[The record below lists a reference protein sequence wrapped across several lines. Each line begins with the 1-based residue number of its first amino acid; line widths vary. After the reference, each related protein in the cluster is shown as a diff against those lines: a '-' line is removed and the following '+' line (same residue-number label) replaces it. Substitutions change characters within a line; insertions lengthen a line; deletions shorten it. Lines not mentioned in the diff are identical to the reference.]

1 MERLMDST
9 ALETFR
15 ESIRSG
21 IDESKPVVTICGG
34 TGCKATGAHDIIEIF
49 RAEIAKQG
57 IEDRV
62 TVRTTGC
69 HGFCEQGPIIV
80 IYPSK
85 VFYPKVRAEQ
95 VQQIISETVLNERVI
110 EELLYVDPTTSKR
123 ITYEHDIPFY
133 QKQTRIIFAH
143 NGIIDPQ
150 RIHDYIGIGGY
161 SALAKTLTGMG
172 QEEVIEE
179 IKASGLRGR
188 GGAGFPSGLKW
199 ELCSKAAGEQ
209 KYVICNA
216 DEGDPG
222 AYMDRSVL
230 EGNPHSVIEGM
241 LIGAFAM
248 GASKGYVYIRSEYP
262 LAVQNLEAALGQAEE
277 LGLLGENILG
287 SGFDFRLDICR
298 GGGAFVCG
306 EETALIA
313 SIEGREGE
321 PRQRPPYPVESGL
334 WGCPTCINNVET
346 WANISHIVNNGA
358 AWYASIGTEASKGT
372 KIFSLVGKIR
382 NTGLVE
388 VPIGTPLRTV
398 VYDIGGGI
406 PKRKKFKAVQ
416 TGGPSGGCI
425 PNAHLDTPIDYESL
439 AQLGSIMG
447 SGGLIVM
454 DEDTCMVDIARYFVN
469 FTSDE
474 SCGKCTSCREGSDR
488 MLEILTDFTH
498 GRGKIEDLDLL
509 EELCATVSESSMCG
523 LGQTLPNPVLSTLRY
538 FRQEFEDHILHLK
551 CKASVCSH
559 LFDAPCQNTCPAE
572 TNVPGYVQLIKE
584 GRIFEAYDLNRE
596 VNPLPAVCGRVCPQ
610 NCISHCKREEDHLN
624 VVALKRGISD
634 YVFQH
639 RDQFHSQL
647 KRLPDTGKRVAI
659 IGGGPAGLSAAFFLR
674 RMGHSPTIYEAES
687 KLGGM
692 LVWGIPRYR
701 LPRDIVEQEIQDILD
716 LGVEVKLNTRI
727 GKDVDYHELADN
739 SDAIL
744 MAVGATRELTL
755 RKTLEPVKGAAGIHT
770 SLEMLRSVELGQF
783 QVGERVAVVGGGDAA
798 IDAARSAKR
807 LGAKEITVVYRRER
821 RDMPALVHEI
831 EAAVAEG
838 IKLMTRVQPKVAQA
852 DGPRISGL
860 TCLKQELGEYDN
872 SGRRRPRDIEGS
884 EFTLDIDTLII
895 SIGQRPDLEFVPETL
910 GLKTRRNDTIS
921 VNRQNMQTNVKNVFS
936 AGDVVLGPATVIEA
950 IAQGHQAAIAI
961 DAHFM
966 GESRA
971 GDIMGEYVYDM
982 TPPDLSEDV
991 PPRLEEEVLAP
1002 AQRMAGFDEVV
1013 KGFDLEQMQKEAARC
1028 LRCDIKEAPAVEEAM
1043 TVEVATTGG
1052 GGD

>member
-1 MERLMDST
+1 MEALKDPA
-9 ALETFR
+9 ALETLR
-15 ESIRSG
+15 GSLHQPARPLIIVG
-21 IDESKPVVTICGG
+21 GG
-34 TGCKATGAHDIIEIF
+34 TCGEAQGSLAVHAAFKENLGEG
-49 RAEIAKQG
+49 IAL
-57 IEDRV
+57 RY
-62 TVRTTGC
+62 TGC
-69 HGFCEQGPIIV
+69 LGFCQIEPIVVVRLNDGPGI
-80 IYPSK
+80 
-85 VFYPKVRAEQ
+85 FYRGVRAED
-95 VQQIISETVLNERVI
+95 VAEIIARTVGKGETVER
-110 EELLYVDPTTSKR
+110 LLYTDPTTGE
-123 ITYEHDIPFY
+123 TTTHEDQLPFY
-133 QKQTRIIFAH
+133 NSQRRVLLES
-143 NGIIDPQ
+143 NLRLDPKL
-150 RIHDYIGIGGY
+150 ITDYIAIGGY
-161 SALAKTLTGMG
+161 SALPKALSMRP
-172 QEEVIEE
+172 QEVIDEV
-179 IKASGLRGR
+179 KSAGLKGR
-188 GGAGFPSGLKW
+188 GGAGFPTGLKW
-199 ELCSKAAGEQ
+199 ELCHKAPGDQ

-222 AYMDRSVL
+222 AYMDRGLL
-230 EGNPHSVIEGM
+230 EGNPHSVVEGM
-241 LIGAFAM
+241 IIGAYAI
-248 GASKGYVYIRSEYP
+248 GASRGFIYVRAEYP
-262 LAVQNLEAALGQAEE
+262 LAAQTLDIALDQARE
-277 LGLLGENILG
+277 LGLLGQDILG
-287 SGFDFRLDICR
+287 SGFDFDLQIYK
-298 GGGAFVCG
+298 GAGAFVCG

-321 PRQRPPYPVESGL
+321 PQQRPPYPVESGL
-334 WGCPTCINNVET
+334 WGCPTNINNVET
-346 WANISHIVNNGA
+346 WANINHIVNNGA
-358 AWYASIGTEASKGT
+358 AWYASIGTDQSKGT

-388 VPIGTPLRTV
+388 VPIGTLMRNV

-425 PNAHLDTPIDYESL
+425 PNTHLDTPIDYESL

-488 MLEILTDFTH
+488 MLEILTGFTH

-509 EELCATVSESSMCG
+509 EELCEAVSAASMCG

-538 FRQEFEDHILHLK
+538 FREEFEDHILHLK
-551 CKASVCSH
+551 CKASVCTH

-634 YVFQH
+634 YVFLH
-639 RDQFHSQL
+639 RDQFHSHL

-674 RMGHSPTIYEAES
+674 RLGHSPTIYEAES

-716 LGVEVKLNTRI
+716 LGVEVKLNTSV
-727 GKDVDYHELADN
+727 GKDVEFHDLSANH
-739 SDAIL
+739 DAVL
-744 MAVGATRELTL
+744 VAVGATRELTL
-755 RKTLEPVKGAAGIHT
+755 RKTLESVQGAAGIHS
-770 SLEMLRSVELGQF
+770 SLEMLRSVELGEF
-783 QVGERVAVVGGGDAA
+783 KVGQRVAVVGGGDAA

-807 LGAKEITVVYRRER
+807 LGAKEVTIVYRREQ
-821 RDMPALVHEI
+821 RDMPALVHEV
-831 EAAVAEG
+831 EAALAEG
-838 IKLMTRVQPKVAQA
+838 IRLLTRVQPKVAQA
-852 DGPRISGL
+852 QGGRISGL
-860 TCLKQELGEYDN
+860 TCLRQEMGEFDT
-872 SGRRRPRDIEGS
+872 SGRRRPTDIEGS
-884 EFTLDIDTLII
+884 EFTLNIDTLII
-895 SIGQRPDLEFVPETL
+895 SIGQRPNLGFIPETL

-921 VNRQNMQTNVKNVFS
+921 VNKWNMQTNLDNVFS

-950 IAQGHQAAIAI
+950 VAQGHQAAIAI
-961 DAHFM
+961 DARLM
-966 GESRA
+966 GVSRA
-971 GDIMGEYVYDM
+971 GDIMGEYLYDM
-982 TPPDLSEDV
+982 TPPELSEEV
-991 PPRLEEEVLAP
+991 LPRLEEEALAP
-1002 AQRMAGFDEVV
+1002 EQRISGFAEVI
-1013 KGFDLEQMQKEAARC
+1013 KGFDLEQMQREAARC
-1028 LRCDIKEAPAVEEAM
+1028 LRCDIKEAPTEEEPM
-1043 TVEVATTGG
+1043 EIEVGATQG